1 MGTAGYGISRKVDL
15 TVEEAEARI
24 RATLAERGFGILT
37 EIDVKNTIKNKLGI
51 EIKPYKI
58 LGACKPQLAHK
69 ALSAETEI
77 GLLLPCNVIV
87 YEDADGNTRIAVQNP
102 EKALELVGNPG
113 VNEVAAE
120 AKKGLVDALE
130 AV

>member
-24 RATLAERGFGILT
+24 RETLAERGFGILT
-37 EIDVKNTIKNKLGI
+37 EIDVKNTIKNKLGV

-69 ALSAETEI
+69 ALGAETEI
-77 GLLLPCNVIV
+77 GLLMPCNAIV
-87 YEDADGNTRIAVQNP
+87 YEDANGDTHIAVQNP
-102 EKALELVGNPG
+102 ERAFEMVDNPG
-113 VNEVAAE
+113 VKEVAAE

>member
-1 MGTAGYGISRKVDL
+1 MGTVEYGISRTVDL
-15 TVEEAEARI
+15 SVEEAEARI
-24 RATLAERGFGILT
+24 RETLAERGFGILT

-69 ALSAETEI
+69 ALEAETEI

-120 AKKGLVDALE
+120 AKIGLVAALE